1 MPARSHKPRTLRRR
15 LTVMLTLVVTA
26 LAAAIVVLSAV
37 PLYNSLTTQL
47 DTTLQ
52 QASNRSV
59 NAIPNWGTFSGLDF
73 DQDLQDVDSSQPPGL
88 TVAQSA
94 GTISVFDAGSVIR
107 AGYFDTNG
115 DYQSLTGEQI
125 AALTAIPSD
134 GSVHA
139 LSIPDLGGYRAI
151 STTTVN
157 GGRTITAL
165 STDSIRS
172 TVTGFVITAGVVSLF
187 AVAAAAALGAVL
199 IRRALGPL
207 TDLAKTAQ
215 SVSRLPLAHGASVTA
230 RVPENVLGAS
240 SEVAEVAHSMNAM
253 LTHIDSAFAAL
264 DASENKLR
272 AFVADA
278 SHELRTPLASIC
290 GYAELLDRT
299 SAVRGEE
306 GTRSLSRIRS
316 ESTRMAKLVEDLL
329 LLARLDNERPL
340 ESVPFDGVPA
350 VIETVADAHVTGPD
364 HSWHL
369 GLKSDDD
376 GEIEAVTILGDA
388 TAFRQI
394 VTNLVSNARIHTPAG
409 TNVTVSLH
417 RRGEQVELSIQ
428 DDGPGIPE
436 KIRDTVFDRFVK
448 ADASRTPGRGSSG
461 LGLAIVSALAKAQG
475 GHVAMES
482 APGRTIFQV
491 FLIAV
496 AEEPPAE

>member
-1 MPARSHKPRTLRRR
+1 
-15 LTVMLTLVVTA
+15 
-26 LAAAIVVLSAV
+26 
-37 PLYNSLTTQL
+37 
-47 DTTLQ
+47 
-52 QASNRSV
+52 
-59 NAIPNWGTFSGLDF
+59 
-73 DQDLQDVDSSQPPGL
+73 
-88 TVAQSA
+88 
-94 GTISVFDAGSVIR
+94 
-107 AGYFDTNG
+107 
-115 DYQSLTGEQI
+115 
-125 AALTAIPSD
+125 
-134 GSVHA
+134 
-139 LSIPDLGGYRAI
+139 
-151 STTTVN
+151 
-157 GGRTITAL
+157 
-165 STDSIRS
+165 
-172 TVTGFVITAGVVSLF
+172 
-187 AVAAAAALGAVL
+187 
-199 IRRALGPL
+199 
-207 TDLAKTAQ
+207 
-215 SVSRLPLAHGASVTA
+215 
-230 RVPENVLGAS
+230 VPENVLGAS

-253 LTHIDSAFAAL
+253 LTHIDSAFAAR

-272 AFVADA
+272 AIVADA
-278 SHELRTPLASIC
+278 SHELRTPLASIR

-306 GTRSLSRIRS
+306 GTQSLSRIRS

-388 TAFRQI
+388 NAFRQI

-417 RRGEQVELSIQ
+417 RRGGQVELSIQ

-491 FLIAV
+491 FLIAA